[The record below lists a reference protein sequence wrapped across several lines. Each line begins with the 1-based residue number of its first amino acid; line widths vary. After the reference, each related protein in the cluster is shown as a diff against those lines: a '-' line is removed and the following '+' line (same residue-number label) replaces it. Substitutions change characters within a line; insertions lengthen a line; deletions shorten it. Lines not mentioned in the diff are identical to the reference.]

1 MSETCRKL
9 TEECWKLSEK
19 CLKLSEIIEKVNKR
33 NVFIQNLS
41 VRTPQIGLYQTSP
54 QLCPHFSDVGKMS
67 ALSEIRNCWKRKEIR

>member
-33 NVFIQNLS
+33 NVFYAELKCENTTDRSLPDFTTTFS
-41 VRTPQIGLYQTSP
+41 D
-54 QLCPHFSDVGKMS
+54 FSDVGKNVS
-67 ALSEIRNCWKRKEIR
+67 FVRN